1 MFIHVLLFLLVY
13 YALKKC
19 LWFSDPKIGAE
30 CKMQM
35 VSFPAHHLVSTFS
48 HESSLLKS
56 YCKRCCQK
64 LQSKRY
70 FCLIYLISFGS
81 LGIVSVIVLYPMVHC
96 FTAIYR
102 KVCDVSM
109 QSLQGLDKRIAI
121 TLMSSRQNLL
131 EFFDNSW
138 WILFGIADGFTY
150 WDFSKKGRV
159 PNSRDRT
166 HRRL

>member
-81 LGIVSVIVLYPMVHC
+81 LGIVPVIVLYR
-96 FTAIYR
+96 TAIYR

-109 QSLQGLDKRIAI
+109 QSLQGLDKKFAII
-121 TLMSSRQNLL
+121 TLWHFCR
-131 EFFDNSW
+131 
-138 WILFGIADGFTY
+138 
-150 WDFSKKGRV
+150 KKQMESIFKRSYV
-159 PNSRDRT
+159 KA
-166 HRRL
+166 

>member
-1 MFIHVLLFLLVY
+1 MFFTCFAFPFGLIC
-13 YALKKC
+13 LKKC

-35 VSFPAHHLVSTFS
+35 VSFSAHHLVSTFS

-70 FCLIYLISFGS
+70 FCLIYPISFGS

-109 QSLQGLDKRIAI
+109 QSLQGLDKKFAII
-121 TLMSSRQNLL
+121 TLWHFCR
-131 EFFDNSW
+131 
-138 WILFGIADGFTY
+138 
-150 WDFSKKGRV
+150 KKQMESIFKR
-159 PNSRDRT
+159 SYMKA
-166 HRRL
+166 